1 MDFGL
6 QAKNTGFTSFHRH
19 LAVAAALIVLVGGW
33 AAWRIW
39 EERRGALAAAADLTD
54 SQARNGAERI
64 DAWLKGVD
72 LLLTDVAQRAA
83 DERDAER
90 LTIYLLDRSAAYPE
104 INNSFVTDAAGLVLH
119 STLSVAKGARIG
131 DRPYFREAQSQH
143 ADEAHLVVSNPT
155 PSRTRPGATSVLA
168 VRPIHGADGR
178 FLGIAAASLDG
189 AFFSDLLDSLLPAD
203 KAQGGAKLAKNTGVM
218 LASAPL
224 RLGAWDPDNEPSG
237 TALAQHLALSVPGSR
252 HVGVPFFNDSPEPFV
267 SAVRSLPRYPLAVA
281 VGVRLDATLADW
293 RESVLLQLSALSVAA
308 AAALSLAVFLDRSE
322 RERIEERARYEAHMK
337 LAAGVFDNTSE
348 GILVTDRDGVIVSV
362 NPAFT
367 RITGYAREEAIGAR
381 PNLLKSNRHDRA
393 FYQNMWED
401 LTKIGSWNGEVW
413 NRRKNGDL
421 FLQQESINTLYDAD
435 GETVGYLAVF
445 TDVTEQRRKD
455 ERIRHLA
462 YHDVLTG
469 LANRQLV
476 IDRMDHAVALAA
488 REGGM
493 VAVMFIDLDRFKL
506 VNDTLGHNVGDELL
520 CEAARRVRAVVR
532 RADTV
537 GRLGGDEFVVV
548 AERLNGPDDAA
559 VVAEKIC
566 GALREPYNL
575 EDHVLHVGGSLGV
588 AVYPQDGE
596 DAAELMRKADTAM
609 YAAKAD
615 GGGGFRFFTEKMT
628 ETTRYRLRL
637 EREIREALLAGGFEL
652 HYQPQ
657 IDLSSGAVAGFEA
670 LIRWRRDDGYLP
682 PDQFIPLAEET
693 GLIRELGDWVL
704 REACRQAAAWRAA
717 GWRDG
722 HIAVNVSPHQL
733 TTGGFATRLAEH
745 MQITGAAPADL
756 QIEITESAL
765 LADPDAAARELAAAR
780 KLGVLI
786 AIDDFGVGYSSLR
799 HLVSLPVDAIKIDK
813 SFVRDI
819 SAYADRFEIVKA
831 IVALAEALGMAV
843 VAEGVETQ
851 AELDSLKS
859 CGCRLAQ
866 GFLFARPAPAD
877 EALAALAHVYRDKAG

>member
-1 MDFGL
+1 M
-6 QAKNTGFTSFHRH
+6 QAKNTSFASLHRH
-19 LAVAAALIVLVGGW
+19 VAIAAVVIALVGGW

-39 EERRGALAAAADLTD
+39 EERRGALSAAADLAD
-54 SQARNGAERI
+54 SQARTGADRI

-119 STLSVAKGARIG
+119 STLAAAKGARIG
-131 DRPYFREAQSQH
+131 DRPYFREAQHQS
-143 ADEAHLVVSNPT
+143 ANEARLLISNPT
-155 PSRTRPGATSVLA
+155 PSRTRPGTMSVLA
-168 VRPIHGADGR
+168 VRPIYGLSGDFRGV
-178 FLGIAAASLDG
+178 AAASLEG
-189 AFFSDLLDSLLPAD
+189 AFFSDILYSLLPAD
-203 KAQGGAKLAKNTGVM
+203 KTVGGAKLAKRNGVV
-218 LASAPL
+218 LASAPQ
-224 RLGAWDPDNEPSG
+224 RPGAWDPDNEPSG
-237 TALAQHLALSVPGSR
+237 TALAIHLATNAPDSR
-252 HVGVPFFNDSPEPFV
+252 HFGAPLFDDIPAPFV
-267 SAVRSLPRYPLAVA
+267 SAVRNLPGYPLAVA
-281 VGVRLDATLADW
+281 VGGRVDAALADW
-293 RESVLLQLSALSVAA
+293 RESVLLQLSAFAVAA
-308 AAALSLAVFLDRSE
+308 AAALTLAIFLDRAS
-322 RERIEERARYEAHMK
+322 RERAQERARFDAHMK
-337 LAAGVFDNTSE
+337 LATGVFDNTSE

-367 RITGYAREEAIGAR
+367 HITGYAREEAIGAR
-381 PNLLKSNRHDRA
+381 PSLLKSHRHDRA

-401 LTKIGSWNGEVW
+401 LIRIGSWNGEVW

-421 FLQQESINTLYDAD
+421 FLQQESINTLCDAE
-435 GETVGYLAVF
+435 GETIGYLAVF
-445 TDVTEQRRKD
+445 ADVTEQRRKD

-488 REGGM
+488 RESGM

-506 VNDTLGHNVGDELL
+506 VNDTLGHNVGDEML
-520 CEAARRVRAVVR
+520 CEAARRIRAVVR

-566 GALREPYNL
+566 AALREPFVVDN
-575 EDHVLHVGGSLGV
+575 HVLHSAGSLGV

-615 GGGGFRFFTEKMT
+615 GGGGFRFFTEEMT
-628 ETTRYRLRL
+628 EATLSRLRL
-637 EREIREALLAGGFEL
+637 EREIREALAANAFEL
-652 HYQPQ
+652 HYQPK
-657 IDLSSGAVAGFEA
+657 IDLTSGAAAGFEA
-670 LIRWRRDDGYLP
+670 LIRWRRADGYLP
-682 PDQFIPLAEET
+682 PDKFIPLAEET

-704 REACRQAAAWRAA
+704 GEACRQAAAWRAA
-717 GWRDG
+717 GWLGG
-722 HIAVNVSPHQL
+722 HIAVNVSPRQL
-733 TTGGFATRLAEH
+733 ATNGFAARLTEH
-745 MQITGAAPADL
+745 LQTAGAAPADL

-765 LADPDAAARELAAAR
+765 LADPDAAARELSAVR
-780 KLGVLI
+780 SLGVLI

-799 HLVSLPVDAIKIDK
+799 HLVSLPVDAIKIDR
-813 SFVRDI
+813 SFVQDI
-819 SAYADRFEIVKA
+819 SVHADRFEIVKA

-843 VAEGVETQ
+843 VAEGVET
-851 AELDSLKS
+851 ETDLDSLKR

-877 EALAALAHVYRDKAG
+877 QVLALPPHNLPR